1 MEEYTF
7 TNYGTVEICDP
18 YALGHIGRDCII
30 CGETIILFD
39 YYDTRT
45 ICPECLKRL
54 KETLYPER
62 CN

>member
-1 MEEYTF
+1 MEE
-7 TNYGTVEICDP
+7 IMMAKLLDP
-18 YALGHIGRDCII
+18 FAAGMIGRDCII
-30 CGETIILFD
+30 CGETITIYD
-39 YYDTRT
+39 YCDIRT